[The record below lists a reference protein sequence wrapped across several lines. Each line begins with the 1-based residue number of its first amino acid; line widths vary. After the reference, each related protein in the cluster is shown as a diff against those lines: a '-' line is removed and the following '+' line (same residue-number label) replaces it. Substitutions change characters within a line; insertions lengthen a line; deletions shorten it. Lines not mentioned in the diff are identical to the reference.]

1 MECWAARKAAFFYVW
16 AHYTEE
22 LMSSPTIWKQ
32 AVCNEVYER
41 WPLEK
46 TCESI
51 RRIGYSGIEIAPF
64 TLAEQPSQISAADRR
79 RYRNVIRDRGLTFVG
94 LHWLMVSPKGLHVTT
109 PDRALRERSW
119 RHISELI
126 DLCADLGENGVMV
139 FGSPKQRGTVEGLTP
154 AEASKNYTA
163 GLASVAPHA
172 EARGVTI
179 LVEALPIGQCD
190 VITTLAEAVEVVRQV
205 NSPAVRTMFDTHN
218 AVDEV
223 EPHAVL
229 VDRYF
234 DLIRHVHINEMD
246 GRHPGTGNYDF
257 KLVFD
262 VLRRRNYRHWVSLEV
277 FDFALGPE
285 KIAEESLR
293 FVEKEIEKLPA

>member
-1 MECWAARKAAFFYVW
+1 
-16 AHYTEE
+16 
-22 LMSSPTIWKQ
+22 MSSPTVRKQ
-32 AVCNEVYER
+32 AICNEVYER

-46 TCESI
+46 TCQSI

-64 TLAEQPSQISAADRR
+64 TLAERPSQISAADRR
-79 RYRNVIRDRGLTFVG
+79 RYRDVICEHGLTFAG

-139 FGSPKQRGTVEGLTP
+139 FGSPKQRCAVDGLTP
-154 AEASKNYTA
+154 AEAVKNYTA
-163 GLASVAPHA
+163 GLASVASHA

-190 VITTLAEAVEVVRQV
+190 VITTLADAVEVVRQV

-246 GRHPGTGNYDF
+246 GRHPGTGSYDF
-257 KLVFD
+257 KPLFD
-262 VLRRRNYRHWVSLEV
+262 VLRRRGYSGWVSLEV

-285 KIAEESLR
+285 RIAAESLR
-293 FVEKEIEKLPA
+293 FVEKEMEKLPA

>member
-1 MECWAARKAAFFYVW
+1 
-16 AHYTEE
+16 
-22 LMSSPTIWKQ
+22 
-32 AVCNEVYER
+32 
-41 WPLEK
+41 
-46 TCESI
+46 
-51 RRIGYSGIEIAPF
+51 
-64 TLAEQPSQISAADRR
+64 
-79 RYRNVIRDRGLTFVG
+79 
-94 LHWLMVSPKGLHVTT
+94 
-109 PDRALRERSW
+109 
-119 RHISELI
+119 
-126 DLCADLGENGVMV
+126 LGQNGVMV
-139 FGSPKQRGTVEGLTP
+139 FGSPKQRGTVEGMTP
-154 AEASKNYTA
+154 AEAAKNYTA

>member
-1 MECWAARKAAFFYVW
+1 LPIETECWAAFGRPFF
-16 AHYTEE
+16 YTEE
-22 LMSSPTIWKQ
+22 LQQTFVTEPFKHAI
-32 AVCNEVYER
+32 CNEVYEQ
-41 WPLEK
+41 WPFEK
-46 TCESI
+46 ACASI

-64 TLAEQPSQISAADRR
+64 TLAERPDQISPADRS
-79 RYRNVIRDRGLTFVG
+79 RYRDTIHDHGLTFAG

-119 RHISELI
+119 RHILELI
-126 DLCADLGENGVMV
+126 DLCADLGFGENSVMV
-139 FGSPKQRGTVEGLTP
+139 FGSPKQRSAVDGLSP
-154 AEASKNYTA
+154 AEATRNFVD
-163 GLASVAPHA
+163 GLAGVASRA
-172 EARGVTI
+172 EERGVTV

-190 VITTLAEAVEVVRQV
+190 VVNTLAEAVEIVNQI

-246 GRHPGTGNYDF
+246 GRHPGTGNYNF
-257 KLVFD
+257 RPVFD
-262 VLRRRNYRHWVSLEV
+262 VLRRRGYRHWISLEA
-277 FDFALGPE
+277 FDFTPGAE
-285 KIAEESLR
+285 RIAEDSLR
-293 FVEKEIEKLPA
+293 FIEKE